1 MSSNRIAIIG
11 SRLSRL
17 LDVYPGARAAYSVYL
32 LRSAYAGSCLRV
44 RRSSDGVEQDI
55 GFTASGLLDT
65 AALLTFIGA
74 NDGTVATWYDQSG
87 NGDNTTQAVA
97 ANQIRIVSAGVLD
110 TEGGIAALQCLSSTD
125 ARWLNFTG
133 TGLDIARNVS
143 YMQGFFVVRPSQT
156 DAGAKPIISFANN
169 SANQVRWGHQN
180 AFGGNPNRMTILARR
195 LDNVGAASLVSNT
208 DHNGDHLQTTAMV
221 NYNDAE
227 AYLYQDGSLVDS
239 SASFLTAGATSNTA
253 SVNGHIGRQTGT
265 TPLYWAGSIQEVVLW
280 NADQTANRAAIE
292 AHQMTR
298 FGL

>member
-1 MSSNRIAIIG
+1 MASNRIAILG

-44 RRSSDGVEQDI
+44 RRSSDGAEQDI

-65 AALLTFIGA
+65 AALLAFIGA

-97 ANQIRIVSAGVLD
+97 ANQIRIVNAGVLD
-110 TEGGIAALQCLSSTD
+110 TEGGIAALQCLSSTN
-125 ARWLNFTG
+125 ALWLNFTG
-133 TGLDIARNVS
+133 TGLNIARNVS

-156 DAGAKPIISFANN
+156 DAGNKPIISFSNN
-169 SANQVRWGHQN
+169 NANQIRWGHQN
-180 AFGGNPNRMTILARR
+180 AFTTANRMALAARR
-195 LDNVGAASLVSNT
+195 LDAVGAALLSSNT
-208 DHNGDHLQTTAMV
+208 NHNGNQLQTTAMV

-227 AYLYQDGSLVDS
+227 AYLYQNGSLVDS
-239 SASFLTAGATSNTA
+239 SVSFLTAGATSNTA
-253 SVNGHIGRQTGT
+253 SNNATIGRQTGA
-265 TPLYWAGSIQEVVLW
+265 TPVYWAGSIQEVVLW